1 MKESGRMISRKKK
14 SGKER
19 EEEKPKAPK
28 GYVPVIAGAGEEKEK
43 FMVHVEL
50 FKHPTMVVLLE
61 NAAEEFG
68 YDHQRGVLRVPCNVQ
83 HFTQMLHLIS
93 SSSS

>member
-1 MKESGRMISRKKK
+1 MKESGRMILKKKK
-14 SGKER
+14 SGKGR
-19 EEEKPKAPK
+19 EEEKPAPK
-28 GYVPVIAGAGEEKEK
+28 GYVPVIVGAGEKKEK